1 MTGYRKFAL
10 GTDPLGQ
17 GTVLLEASAGTGK
30 TYTLVGI
37 LLRLLLEEEI
47 PSIDQALVVTFTVA
61 ATEELKTRLRKG
73 LVTALAA
80 CEGRPAADEFFQGLA
95 RHGDKGARILR
106 RALAEF
112 DQVAIATI
120 HGFCKRVLDE
130 TAFESR
136 EPFDLD
142 FALDEV
148 PLWEL
153 AAEDALRS
161 VRALPFASL
170 GAVLDHRDLAPGKLV
185 AHYRLWQRHPDVA
198 LQPEAPDPEA
208 CLRALQDAVA
218 PAAALFDDT
227 IRAQLANLRWRAK
240 KSPITPDPEGSLER
254 LRETLAHDPGL
265 AIVPLLDFSA
275 PALEETKSKRPP
287 QPLSHPFLDA
297 CTAVAAAFDTAL
309 AHVRSLLL
317 RSMHERIEAHK
328 REQRVLSFSD
338 LLQRTLAA
346 LRDPARAKIVLPALR
361 SRHVAALIDEFQDTD
376 SVQYE
381 IFSTCFANRPL
392 FLVGDPK
399 QSIYGFRGADLE
411 TYFAARNDAVARA
424 TLADNHRSSRELVH
438 ATNLLFA
445 SAHAFVDERLLF
457 APAQAAARA
466 GALGIAG
473 DPGAPFRWRFLPPT
487 VTGKPAMIPTDV
499 AEERI
504 AKDVAAEISR
514 VLRCG
519 ATIDGRSV
527 RPRDVAVL
535 TRTNRQAVL
544 VQDTLRDTGIVA
556 AIGKAGDIFETDEFD
571 DVERLLTAVLLPVDL
586 ARARAAMATRLW
598 GFDARRLAAMDPD
611 GAAFE
616 TELARLERWRQT
628 WIRRGFVVA
637 KEQMLADLEAE
648 SRLLA
653 IAGGERRLTN
663 FQQIFEMLHEA
674 EHEHHLSP
682 EGLLQWLR
690 HERTH
695 QDEIDYQRRELR
707 LESDDDAVQILT
719 VHGSK
724 GLQYEIV
731 FCPFAW
737 GGRGQPRV
745 PLLVNDGPSR
755 ELVFSTDDHPTATA
769 LGDEE
774 RLAEDVRLVYVAVTR
789 AKRRCYV
796 HWGPIGSQQAGSWR
810 SALAW
815 LLQSA
820 PPPRIRTD
828 WLSSWAKTTKDD
840 LPAFATALVGL
851 VARSDG
857 TMSIDVVP
865 DAPEPVATTPATA
878 AETRAPRVAVR
889 KPYAFALHSFT
900 SMVAGAPTAEPAPE
914 VEDPASTSPAA
925 ARAAP
930 AGIFAFRR
938 GALAGQCLHS
948 ILEHVDLGALD
959 GDAARDLVAATL
971 RQSGL
976 DDPAAHDGPIAPVD
990 DVLANLR
997 AVAAARV
1004 GAAGPSLGALCAGE
1018 RIAEWP
1024 FALPVPRA
1032 QVHDL
1037 ADALRRHGSA
1047 PARDYADRMEQL
1059 PQRTLR
1065 GFLTGFV
1072 DLVVRHDDR
1081 YWVLDWK
1088 SNHLGDARTDYGP
1101 ATLATAMRD
1110 HDYVLQYHLYVLAL
1124 HRHLAARLPDY
1135 RPEQHLGGACYVFLR
1150 GAEPGTDSGLFVDT
1164 IPPALLAAM
1173 DRWAGN
1179 GGAR

>member
-1 MTGYRKFAL
+1 MTGYRPFVLAS
-10 GTDPLGQ
+10 DPLDK

-30 TYTLVGI
+30 TYALVGI

-47 PSIDQALVVTFTVA
+47 ATIDQALVVTFTIA
-61 ATEELKTRLRKG
+61 ATDELKNRLRKG

-80 CEGRPAADEFFQGLA
+80 CEGRPVTGEFFQGLA
-95 RHGDKGARILR
+95 RHGDKGAGILR
-106 RALAEF
+106 AALAQF
-112 DQVAIATI
+112 DRVSIATI

-153 AAEDALRS
+153 AAEDALRR
-161 VRALPFASL
+161 VRALPYATL
-170 GAVLDHRDLAPGKLV
+170 GAVLDHRDLAPAKLV
-185 AHYRLWQRHPDVA
+185 AQYRLWQRHPDVV
-198 LQPEAPDPEA
+198 LRPEAPDPET
-208 CLRALQDAVA
+208 CLRALQESVV
-218 PAAALFDDT
+218 PAAATFDDT
-227 IRAQLANLRWRAK
+227 IAQRLADVSWTK
-240 KSPITPDPEGSLER
+240 GDSPLAPDPEGALAR
-254 LRETLAHDPGL
+254 LRTRLASEPEL
-265 AIVPLLDFSA
+265 AIPMLLDFSA
-275 PALEETKSKRPP
+275 ERLEATKRKKPP

-297 CTAVAAAFDTAL
+297 CTAVAAAFDTAF

-317 RSMHERIEAHK
+317 RSMHERIDAHK

-346 LRDPARAKIVLPALR
+346 LRDPSRAKIVLEALG
-361 SRHVAALIDEFQDTD
+361 SRYTAALIDEFQDTD

-411 TYFAARNDAVARA
+411 TYFAAQKDAVARA
-424 TLADNHRSSRELVH
+424 TLDDNHRSSHELVH

-445 SAHAFVDERLLF
+445 RSEAFVDQRLLF
-457 APAQAAARA
+457 APVRAAARP

-487 VTGKPAMIPTDV
+487 TTGKAALVPTDV

-504 AKDVAAEISR
+504 AKDIAAEISR
-514 VLRCG
+514 LLRCG
-519 ATIDGRSV
+519 ARIDRTPV
-527 RPRDVAVL
+527 RPRDIAVL
-535 TRTNRQAVL
+535 TRTNRQAIL

-556 AIGKAGDIFETDEFD
+556 AIGKAGDVFETDEID
-571 DVERLLTAVLLPVDL
+571 DVERILTAVLQPVDL
-586 ARARAAMATRLW
+586 SRARSAMATRLW
-598 GFDARRLAAMDPD
+598 GFDARRLAALDPD
-611 GAAFE
+611 GTAFD
-616 TELARLERWRQT
+616 TELARLDRWRQT
-628 WIRRGFVVA
+628 WMRRGFVVA
-637 KEQMLADLEAE
+637 KEQMLDDLGAEA
-648 SRLLA
+648 RLLA

-737 GGRGQPRV
+737 GGRGQPRA
-745 PLLVNDGPSR
+745 PLLVQDGATR
-755 ELVFSTDDHPTATA
+755 EIVFSIDDHPTATA

-789 AKRRCYV
+789 SKRRCYV
-796 HWGPIGSQQAGSWR
+796 HWGPIGSPQAGSWR

-815 LLQSA
+815 LLHPA
-820 PPPRIRTD
+820 PPPRGRAD
-828 WLSSWAKTTKDD
+828 WLNTWAKATKDD
-840 LPAFATALVGL
+840 LPAFATTLAAL

-865 DAPEPVATTPATA
+865 EAPDPVPVTPPPVAA
-878 AETRAPRVAVR
+878 TRAPRTAVR

-914 VEDPASTSPAA
+914 VEDPATTSPTP
-925 ARAAP
+925 AP
-930 AGIFAFRR
+930 PSGIFAFRR
-938 GALAGQCLHS
+938 GAHAGQCLHS
-948 ILEHVDLGALD
+948 ILEHVDLAALD
-959 GDAARDLVAATL
+959 GGAARDLVAATL
-971 RQSGL
+971 REYGL
-976 DDPAAHDGPIAPVD
+976 DDPAAHEGPIDPVD

-1004 GAAGPSLGALCAGE
+1004 GTAGPSLGALCGGE

-1024 FALPVPRA
+1024 FALPLPRA
-1032 QVHDL
+1032 QTLDL
-1037 ADALRRHGSA
+1037 ANALRRHGSG
-1047 PARDYADRMEQL
+1047 PAREYADRIEQL

-1088 SNHLGDARTDYGP
+1088 SNHLGNTRADYGP
-1101 ATLATAMRD
+1101 AALTAAMHH

-1124 HRHLAARLPDY
+1124 HRHLAVRLPDY
-1135 RPEQHLGGACYVFLR
+1135 RPERHLGGACYVFLR
-1150 GAEPGTDSGLFVDT
+1150 GAEPGTDSGMFVDT
-1164 IPPALLAAM
+1164 VPPALLAAM
-1173 DRWAGN
+1173 DRWAGD
-1179 GGAR
+1179 GGSR